1 MANFIQLS
9 EDPVQIITVTKETSL
24 GLSLVGG
31 ISRAEEPLIYIK
43 DIIPGGDCHKDGR
56 LKSGD
61 QLVSVNK
68 ELLVGVSC
76 EQAKCILNRAKLR
89 KGPVWE
95 IAYIRPVEE
104 LQNHILPADGCVK
117 GAMDFMPNRI
127 SSPSAAKANL
137 SSESIKSQHAAE
149 SPLSAASQTYGEEEQ
164 LSLNPSIRIKVE
176 KLEMALNYLG
186 IHPNEE
192 QKRLMKQDL
201 KIDANGTVE
210 YGDFVQVARKLF
222 TLQIK
227 EGDFKQEMTLSE
239 DRDITSLIDSNANKD
254 SLHPSVSDDP
264 EQLRRERNEAYAELK
279 KLKERLQKSEKNRS
293 QLSEELENVKQEAKG
308 AIEEARALRN
318 RIHLAE
324 VAQSQASGMET
335 DYEEVI
341 RLLEAEVA
349 ELKAQL
355 LKCSGQTKDNVQDLK
370 RRASV
375 LCCQLRKS
383 EMARKAFEVTTEKL
397 QQFAENVCDILSDDS
412 ANMLNPS
419 EKGSPFSSK
428 TLMTRL
434 KPSRHDIIAAMAA
447 EARDLARSVRSMV
460 DTQCLPYGLEEAY
473 TADGIKY
480 YINHVTQTTTWTNPV
495 LSTLLSGELEDIQ
508 GDPPEKQNC

>member
-1 MANFIQLS
+1 M
-9 EDPVQIITVTKETSL
+9 TKPEPSL
-24 GLSLVGG
+24 
-31 ISRAEEPLIYIK
+31 IK
-43 DIIPGGDCHKDGR
+43 N
-56 LKSGD
+56 LTY
-61 QLVSVNK
+61 
-68 ELLVGVSC
+68 
-76 EQAKCILNRAKLR
+76 R
-89 KGPVWE
+89 KGPIWE
-95 IAYIRPVEE
+95 IAFIRPGREHRN
-104 LQNHILPADGCVK
+104 QILPADGCARGQ
-117 GAMDFMPNRI
+117 GAMDFMPSR
-127 SSPSAAKANL
+127 SSTPSAAKAKL
-137 SSESIKSQHAAE
+137 STESQRDFAATE
-149 SPLSAASQTYGEEEQ
+149 SPLSAVSQAHGEEEQ
-164 LSLNPSIRIKVE
+164 LSLDPNVRIKVE

-201 KIDANGTVE
+201 KMDANGTVE

-227 EGDFKQEMTLSE
+227 EGDFGQGMALSGGQE
-239 DRDITSLIDSNANKD
+239 ITNLLDPNVSKD
-254 SLHPSVSDDP
+254 PLCDLSVSDDP
-264 EQLRRERNEAYAELK
+264 EQLRRERNEAYAELR
-279 KLKERLQKSEKNRS
+279 KLKERLQESEKNRS
-293 QLSEELENVKQEAKG
+293 QLSEELEKVKQEAKG
-308 AIEEARALRN
+308 AVEETRALRN

-341 RLLEAEVA
+341 RLLEAEVT

-355 LKCSGQTKDNVQDLK
+355 SKRSGQTKGNVQDLK
-370 RRASV
+370 GRASV
-375 LCCQLRKS
+375 LGCQLRKS

-412 ANMLNPS
+412 ANMLNLS

-428 TLMTRL
+428 TLMSRL
-434 KPSRHDIIAAMAA
+434 KPCRHDVIAAMAA
-447 EARDLARSVRSMV
+447 EARDLAISVRSMV

-495 LSTLLSGELEDIQ
+495 LSTLLSGELEDTQ
-508 GDPPEKQNC
+508 RDPPEQQNC